1 MPQKRLRTEIRK
13 KQIVEAARKLI
24 FKRGSEHVTI
34 RGLSKEV
41 GISEAA
47 VYRHF
52 KSKRDILSFLA
63 DHITEKMMQDLDRI
77 KDNSAASLEL
87 IENTLRN
94 HFSSI
99 EQRKGM
105 TFLVFAEIVSFGDK
119 KLNKQVAANIDQY
132 LSRLEDLLSEGAGA
146 GFVRKDVHLGD
157 AALLLFGMIQGLV
170 NVWALNNFSFDLME
184 KYVSLWNIFRR
195 GVQTAPDPQ
204 SGVRTPRT

>member
-1 MPQKRLRTEIRK
+1 MTQKRQKTEIRK
-13 KQIVEAARKLI
+13 RQIVEAARKLI
-24 FKRGSEHVTI
+24 FKKGSEHVTI

-63 DHITEKMMQDLDRI
+63 DHITDTMIQDLDRI
-77 KDNSAASLEL
+77 RENNTSSLEL
-87 IENTLRN
+87 IDKTLQN

-105 TFLVFAEIVSFGDK
+105 TFLVLAEIISFGDK
-119 KLNKQVAANIDQY
+119 KLNKQVATRIEEY
-132 LSRLEDLLSEGAGA
+132 LIRLEDLLARGSDAGL
-146 GFVRKDVHLGD
+146 VRRDLHRGD

-170 NVWALNNFSFDLME
+170 NVWALNNFGFDLME
-184 KYVSLWNIFRR
+184 KYSSLWKIFRQ
-195 GVQTAPDPQ
+195 GVQDGVEGQ
-204 SGVRTPRT
+204 SAAGTSQV